1 MENTNVIP
9 KIVKV
14 EKGRIKVRDGG
25 FYLYSFMISTNSTVD
40 IHYAFTSGLEQGAL
54 GRVIHCRINSACI
67 TSEVFGCEKCDCK
80 WQLDEAIK
88 YISESKLGIITYHPS
103 HEGLGHGIFT
113 KLKSFNLVDEINTK
127 YVDLGC
133 EKEDIRDFSPA
144 LSILKYFSIKRVILL
159 GNNLNK
165 KYYLEKK
172 GINVECMKNLIYTG
186 KNEITE
192 KYILKHIALKRN
204 EK

>member
-1 MENTNVIP
+1 M
-9 KIVKV
+9 
-14 EKGRIKVRDGG
+14 
-25 FYLYSFMISTNSTVD
+25 
-40 IHYAFTSGLEQGAL
+40 
-54 GRVIHCRINSACI
+54 RVN
-67 TSEVFGCEKCDCK
+67 
-80 WQLDEAIK
+80 
-88 YISESKLGIITYHPS
+88 IITYHPS

-133 EKEDIRDFSPA
+133 EKEDIRDFLPV

-172 GINVECMKNLIYTG
+172 VLMLNIWKI
-186 KNEITE
+186 
-192 KYILKHIALKRN
+192 
-204 EK
+204 